1 MYYLKYEAITVTL
14 SLLTRYWYF
23 VQLQFKN
30 TDIIILIQFKF
41 TNRYTAT
48 PSHAMLSMH
57 TTAGS
62 RFHCSRSMLSMCSTT
77 CSVKCSQY
85 LLSIQ
90 QHVLHLLYN
99 VLSISSACSQQHVFS
114 LCRFSLLSLLP
125 LVPVAPPFVYWSK
138 PIGVLGPRH

>member
-57 TTAGS
+57 ATAGS

-90 QHVLHLLYN
+90 QHVLHLLNY
-99 VLSISSACSQQHVFS
+99 
-114 LCRFSLLSLLP
+114 LLSMLSTACFFP
-125 LVPVAPPFVYWSK
+125 L
-138 PIGVLGPRH
+138 